1 MTTIGP
7 VQLLVIGFAEPE
19 FNGKVRAELDR
30 LREHDTIRLIDLI
43 LVRKT
48 ADGEIERL
56 HHSDLT
62 AEEGEELGAIVGAL
76 VGVGYAGEEG
86 AEAGAELGAAMG
98 EAGQFLPE
106 NAWYLDDVLPV
117 DTAVA
122 VALLEHRWAI
132 GLRDSIRDAGGM
144 HLADA
149 WVHPFDLVTIGLVA
163 AEEAQQQ
170 IAAT

>member
-1 MTTIGP
+1 MSSTIGP

-19 FNGKVRAELDR
+19 FHGAIRAELER
-30 LREHDTIRLIDLI
+30 LREHDTIRLIDVI
-43 LVRKT
+43 VVRKT

-56 HHSDLT
+56 QHTDLS
-62 AEEGEELGAIVGAL
+62 AEEGEQLGAVVGAL

-86 AEAGAELGAAMG
+86 AEAGAALGAAMG

-106 NAWYLDDVLPV
+106 EVWYLEDVLPV

-132 GLRDSIRDAGGM
+132 GLRDSIREAGGV
-144 HLADA
+144 HLMDA

-170 IAAT
+170 IGA

>member
-1 MTTIGP
+1 MITIGP

-62 AEEGEELGAIVGAL
+62 AEEGGGARRNRGRT
-76 VGVGYAGEEG
+76 G
-86 AEAGAELGAAMG
+86 
-98 EAGQFLPE
+98 
-106 NAWYLDDVLPV
+106 
-117 DTAVA
+117 
-122 VALLEHRWAI
+122 RR
-132 GLRDSIRDAGGM
+132 GLRRRGGR
-144 HLADA
+144 
-149 WVHPFDLVTIGLVA
+149 
-163 AEEAQQQ
+163 
-170 IAAT
+170 